1 MNDSL
6 LSVIIPVYN
15 KGEAIK
21 RGLDSIVDQT
31 YSHWEVEI
39 VDDGSTDNSVEYIKP
54 YLLDSRFHYYY
65 KENGGVSSARNYG
78 LNKAQGKYI
87 IFLDADDYFLPRAFE
102 ILLLLIK
109 QKKLMSVRQIFLLK
123 KEEIEDFLVI

>member
-102 ILLLLIK
+102 ILLLLINSIS
-109 QKKLMSVRQIFLLK
+109 QK
-123 KEEIEDFLVI
+123 